1 MTPNDAGPLPRFDGA
16 LIGHLHGAV
25 FGWACATD
33 GSDVV
38 VEILGDDEPLA
49 LVRSGVRLP
58 EQTLALVRPGT
69 GLPASGAPPP
79 DRLLNG
85 FVAMIGAA
93 RLATLGRITARI
105 ANTAAML
112 PGAIFPSDELRGP
125 PPSAAGVLHRD
136 GLRLHGWLV
145 PDPVTGTPSKVLA
158 LSDGKWVAEGIA
170 NRHDPHLGA
179 QGAPEGA
186 CAFDISLP
194 LSLADGEPHRVTVCS
209 DDGTELPGS
218 PLSVRVTP
226 EGDHRWIRGLGL
238 PAADHDLL
246 LALAERWRR
255 DQPQSLGWSAWP
267 EWKRRF
273 GSTARPGSDAP
284 VLVVIGPHRAG
295 EGALRA
301 TLDSLTGQTHRHW
314 QALAWSDGAAAA
326 STGESA
332 ANDPRVL
339 RVPAHRWTETLAA
352 AMAAAMAT
360 APFAGF
366 IPAGD
371 TWHPDLLAHALHALD
386 LGADIAYCDADDLS
400 GEPPWFKPDWCVDT
414 FLALPLLDHGFICR
428 AGLLRAS
435 SPDPQDWPWQAVAA
449 VGGMQARVAHVRHA
463 LHTRGDGRPASA
475 PRIGPAQEGRP
486 DIAPLVRE
494 HFGVSAWSPAPED
507 GAPLPHRVAWPDPP
521 AWPTVCLIVPT
532 RDRHDLLRTCI
543 DSLRATDYPGL
554 SLCVIDNQ
562 SVCPA
567 TLAYLDA
574 LPEQGVRVLRWPHPF
589 NYAAMHDFAV
599 AQVDAEVI
607 GLVNN
612 DVRAL
617 DAHWLRTMVRHLV
630 RRGVGATGAKLL
642 WPNGMVQHG
651 GVVLGL
657 HGAAGHTGNQWLA
670 DDAGY
675 HHCNQVT
682 RSVSAVTAAC
692 LLVRRT
698 DYLAA
703 GGMDPQAFPVAF
715 NDVDLC
721 LKLRARGRRIVW
733 VADAV
738 LEHAESVSRGADD
751 SPARRGRLAHE
762 CAALVS
768 RWGDLLTADP
778 FYNPNLNLDRYSHDG
793 LAVPPR
799 HLG

>member
-1 MTPNDAGPLPRFDGA
+1 MTPIDAGSPPPFQGA
-16 LIGHLHGAV
+16 LLGHLHGAV
-25 FGWACATD
+25 FGWACAAD
-33 GSDVV
+33 GSEVV

-49 LVRSGVRLP
+49 LVRSGIRVP
-58 EQTLALVRPGT
+58 EQTLALVRPGM
-69 GLPASGAPPP
+69 GLPESFAFPP
-79 DRLLNG
+79 DRSQNG
-85 FVAMIGAA
+85 FVAMIGAT
-93 RLATLGRITARI
+93 RFATLGRITARI

-112 PGAIFPSDELRGP
+112 PGVIFPSDEFRGP
-125 PPSAAGVLHRD
+125 VPSAAGVLNRD
-136 GLRLHGWLV
+136 GLRLHGWLI
-145 PDPVTGTPSKVLA
+145 PDPVTGAPSKVLA
-158 LSDGKWVAEGIA
+158 LSDGEWIAEGIA
-170 NRHDPHLGA
+170 DRHDPHLGV

-186 CAFDISLP
+186 CAFDINLP
-194 LSLADGEPHRVTVCS
+194 LSLADGESHRVTVCS

-218 PLSVRVTP
+218 PLTVRVTP
-226 EGDHRWIRGLGL
+226 EGDRRWIQRLGL
-238 PAADHDLL
+238 PAADRDIL

-255 DQPQSLGWSAWP
+255 DQPQSLGWSAYP

-273 GSTARPGSDAP
+273 GSAARSESDVR

-295 EGALRA
+295 EGALRT
-301 TLDSLTGQTHRHW
+301 TLESVTGQTHRRW
-314 QALAWSDGAAAA
+314 QVLAWTDATAEVPAGTAAAD
-326 STGESA
+326 E
-332 ANDPRVL
+332 PRVV
-339 RVPAHRWTETLAA
+339 RVPAHQWAQTLTS
-352 AMAAAMAT
+352 AMAT
-360 APFAGF
+360 AAFAGF

-371 TWHPDLLAHALHALD
+371 TWHPDLLAHALHALGA
-386 LGADIAYCDADDLS
+386 GADIACCDADDLS
-400 GEPPWFKPDWCVDT
+400 GGPPWFKPDWCVDT

-428 AGLLRAS
+428 AGLLRTP
-435 SPDPQDWPWQAVAA
+435 SPDPQDWPWQAVATA
-449 VGGMQARVAHVRHA
+449 GGVDARVAHVRHA

-475 PRIGPAQEGRP
+475 SRIGPAQEGRP
-486 DIAPLVRE
+486 DIAPLVHA
-494 HFGVSAWSPAPED
+494 HFGVSTWNPAPED
-507 GAPLPHRVAWPDPP
+507 GTPVPHRVAWPDPP

-532 RDRHDLLRTCI
+532 RDRHDLLRACI

-574 LPEQGVRVLRWPHPF
+574 LTQQGVRVLRWPHPF

-599 AQVDAEVI
+599 AQLDADVI

-617 DAHWLRTMVRHLV
+617 DAHWLRAMVRHLV
-630 RRGVGATGAKLL
+630 RPGVGATGAKLL

-675 HHCNQVT
+675 HHCNRIA

-692 LLVRRT
+692 LLLRRA

-703 GGMDPQAFPVAF
+703 GGMDPRAFPVAF

-721 LKLRARGRRIVW
+721 LKLRARGQRIVW

-751 SPARRGRLAHE
+751 SPARRGRLARE
-762 CAALVS
+762 CAALAS